1 MLHQLQIRPYYR
13 ERKKKSAEVGAPLK
27 DLIDMHGSE
36 LNYSHE
42 KISLAHVGETLRNQ
56 MLDSQVTMEL
66 PTTGLQDG

>member
-1 MLHQLQIRPYYR
+1 M
-13 ERKKKSAEVGAPLK
+13 GAPLK

-56 MLDSQVTMEL
+56 MLDSQVAMEL
-66 PTTGLQDG
+66 PTTGLPDG